1 MDRLAYLE
9 TLSRRDKE
17 YQHKIYDDINFVGTE
32 KAPIKPGMTVIIPTE
47 IELPHYIDPSTG
59 QPYDPY
65 REQSSRGK
73 KIHLLRMLRSVL
85 P

>member
-1 MDRLAYLE
+1 MSRLAYLE

-17 YQHKIYDDINFVGTE
+17 YQHKIYDDLNFVRTE
-32 KAPIKPGMTVIIPTE
+32 KAPIKPEELVITPTE
-47 IELPHYIDPSTG
+47 IQLPHYIDPLTN
-59 QPYDPY
+59 QPWDPY
-65 REQSSRGK
+65 RENARRGK